1 MRNKHHKVARAYVLY
16 REERARERAKAEE
29 ASQAEGKSVSTV
41 SPLRMKRT
49 DGSLVALDARRLAA
63 VVEEAS
69 ETLAGVSA
77 EAILAETER
86 NLYDGISEDELALAP
101 ILAARTLV
109 ETDPD
114 YARASARLL
123 LDKLRAKP

>member
-1 MRNKHHKVARAYVLY
+1 
-16 REERARERAKAEE
+16 
-29 ASQAEGKSVSTV
+29 
-41 SPLRMKRT
+41 MKRT

-101 ILAARTLV
+101 ILAARTLSRPIQ
-109 ETDPD
+109 TMPGL
-114 YARASARLL
+114 APACCSTSFG
-123 LDKLRAKP
+123 AKP